1 MTATANKAEI
11 IEAFKHLAEG
21 DGRPFVDL
29 MADDF
34 TWIFRGSTNW
44 RGSYAGKSVVRSRLL
59 APLFAN
65 FEGIYTNTARRI
77 VAEGDMVVVECEGSV
92 ATKAGPRYD
101 NKYCY
106 VIRMAEGKM
115 VELTEYMDTALADR
129 VLAPPPHD

>member
-1 MTATANKAEI
+1 MSASENRVLIKEI
-11 IEAFKHLAEG
+11 FEHLAKG

-29 MADDF
+29 MSEDF
-34 TWIFRGSTNW
+34 AWVFKGSTIW
-44 RGSYAGKSVVRSRLL
+44 RGRYSGKTAVRQQLL

-65 FEGIYTNTARRI
+65 FTGKYTNSASRI
-77 VAEGDMVVVECEGSV
+77 VADGDIVVVECEGRV
-92 ATKAGPRYD
+92 ATKAGERYD

-129 VLAPPPHD
+129 VLMAPDA